1 MATMSSVWLLTISV
15 KWYNFI
21 LGLFFFFPQLD
32 SPQTSAQ
39 FKNQMFWG
47 KCLARFL
54 TTSSKIVLFLKIITI
69 CTCIWTIKGCQRE
82 KKICISIYLSLYRY
96 RYVYAHYTH
105 TCTLI
110 YTCIC
115 LFFPIL
121 VIFMMKAC
129 LYIASSSKCFY
140 I

>member
-1 MATMSSVWLLTISV
+1 MWELSKHVNMATMSSVWLLTISV
-15 KWYNFI
+15 KWYNSI
-21 LGLFFFFPQLD
+21 LALFFFFPQLD

-82 KKICISIYLSLYRY
+82 KKPTYLYISLYIDIDMCMHITHIP
-96 RYVYAHYTH
+96 AHSYTH
-105 TCTLI
+105 VFAYSFL
-110 YTCIC
+110 
-115 LFFPIL
+115 
-121 VIFMMKAC
+121 
-129 LYIASSSKCFY
+129 S
-140 I
+140 